1 MPIKQLLVRESDSLD
16 AALSLLDRN
25 GFGMAFAVDADG
37 RLVGRLGAADIEACL
52 ARGGSL
58 SLNVRAAMTP
68 DAGALPAS
76 ANSPTP
82 TPGVGGGNVIAVVD
96 AERRPVDVATAGR
109 PRRIPV
115 AEPVLGGNELK
126 YVTDCITT
134 NWISS
139 QGTYVRRFE
148 EMLGERLGAAH
159 VISASNGTAALHL
172 ALLGYGIGAGDEV
185 IVPDLTFA
193 ATINTVIHAGA
204 TPVIVDVDRKTW
216 NIDPALVTAAITP
229 RTRAIM
235 PVHLYGQPAD
245 MDPLLELA
253 RKHRLFIVEDAAQ
266 AHGAEYKGRRCG
278 SMGDVGCFSFYPGKN
293 LGAYGDGGGITTQRA
308 DLAETIRTLRNY
320 GQQPKNVHP
329 IKGYNSRLDT
339 LQAAVLR
346 VKLQRLEGW
355 NEARRVAAARY
366 HQLLAPTGLG
376 LPEAAPYSKAVWHLY
391 VVQTSQ
397 RAKLQAALDA
407 AGVSHG
413 IHYPTPVHL
422 QGAFKELGLG
432 PGSFPVAEALCP
444 RILSLPIFPEIT
456 EAQLQRVAAACRA
469 GV

>member
-1 MPIKQLLVRESDSLD
+1 MSADKIH
-16 AALSLLDRN
+16 
-25 GFGMAFAVDADG
+25 FVD
-37 RLVGRLGAADIEACL
+37 LGAQYRQLQSEFNEAVIR
-52 ARGGSL
+52 AMSRGDFILG
-58 SLNVRAAMTP
+58 
-68 DAGALPAS
+68 
-76 ANSPTP
+76 
-82 TPGVGGGNVIAVVD
+82 
-96 AERRPVDVATAGR
+96 EDVAAFEKEFAQFCR
-109 PRRIPV
+109 V
-115 AEPVLGGNELK
+115 EH
-126 YVTDCITT
+126 CIGV
-134 NWISS
+134 SD
-139 QGTYVRRFE
+139 GVD
-148 EMLGERLGAAH
+148 
-159 VISASNGTAALHL
+159 ALHL
-172 ALLGYGIGAGDEV
+172 AIRALGIGPGDEV
-185 IVPDLTFA
+185 IVPTHTFIA
-193 ATINTVIHAGA
+193 SVLAISQAGA
-204 TPVIVDVDRKTW
+204 TPVLVDVDPKYYT
-216 NIDPALVTAAITP
+216 IDPEATARAITP
-229 RTRAIM
+229 RTKAIL